1 MAILIDE
8 KTRVVV
14 QGITGNQGKF
24 HARLMAEYGTRLVAG
39 VSPGKGGADVDG
51 IDVYDTVEEAVERHG
66 ANASII
72 FVPAPFARDACL
84 ESLEAGLGVVV
95 AITEGIPVHD
105 AMEVMAFARTKGAV
119 VVGPNTFGVIS
130 PGKCKLGIMPARAY
144 APGPVGLVARSG
156 TLSYEIAAALTGAG
170 LGQSTVVGL
179 GGDRVVGL
187 NFVDVLRRLEGDPAT
202 SIVVMVGEIG
212 GTAEEEAAEFIK
224 GMTKPV
230 VAYLA
235 GRSAPPG
242 KRMGH
247 AGAIIE
253 RGRGTFESKVDALTG
268 AGAAV
273 ARLPWE
279 ITGLVQERLSTAA
292 GD

>member
-1 MAILIDE
+1 LPILIDE

-14 QGITGNQGKF
+14 QGATGNQGRF
-24 HARLMAEYGTRLVAG
+24 QTLRMVEYGTRVVAG
-39 VSPGKGGADVDG
+39 VSPGKGGTAVEG
-51 IDVYDTVEEAVERHG
+51 IAVYDTVEEAVQRRG
-66 ANASII
+66 ANASIV
-72 FVPAPFARDACL
+72 FVPAPLARDACL
-84 ESLEAGLGVVV
+84 ESLEAGIGLIVV
-95 AITEGIPVHD
+95 ITEGIPVHD
-105 AMEVMAFARTKGAV
+105 AMEVMALARIQGAT

-130 PGKCKLGIMPARAY
+130 PGRCKLGIMPAPAY
-144 APGPVGLVARSG
+144 LPGRVGMVARSG
-156 TLSYEIAAALTGAG
+156 TLSYEIASALTDAG
-170 LGQSTVVGL
+170 IGQSTVVGL

-187 NFVDVLRRLEGDPAT
+187 SFVDVLRRLEADPAT
-202 SIVVMVGEIG
+202 SVVVLVGEIG

-253 RGRGTFESKVDALTG
+253 RGKGSFDGKVQALAN
-268 AGAAV
+268 AGVAV

-279 ITGLVQERLSTAA
+279 VTGLVQERLAA
-292 GD
+292 SSS